1 MGIDRRSYLTASA
14 SVILTVTTALHWI
27 AMLILAGMISEGAMA
42 QTPPAREPVGKL
54 ELVAAIMG
62 DQPAGI
68 AVSGQ
73 GRIFV
78 AFPRHDGD
86 VAYAVGEIKD
96 GQICPLPNLQVNRAA
111 AGRST
116 LLSVQSLLVDTS
128 DRLWMLDTG
137 VTRVGE
143 APVPGGPKL
152 VVVDLRTDHVVRTMP
167 IPGDGL
173 VLQSAL
179 QDFRIDFRRG
189 REGTAFITD
198 SAPGAEALII
208 LDLATGK
215 AVRRLDGAVQVR
227 STSDIV
233 PIVGSQPLLVW
244 PARAHRGHLRL
255 ASMGWNSVPTARPS
269 TLIAS
274 RAGMSRHL
282 HRCLRYPAISNE
294 ELARR
299 IKLVGS
305 IGVAGHLSIDFDGR
319 LYVMDMEQN
328 AVFRRA
334 PDGRVETIVADPRLM
349 WPDTLAIGPDEYL
362 YVTSSQHDRQPQF
375 HDGEVLRER
384 PFAVYRVFV
393 GAARC
398 GQVGATDET
407 AIRASPP

>member
-1 MGIDRRSYLTASA
+1 
-14 SVILTVTTALHWI
+14 
-27 AMLILAGMISEGAMA
+27 
-42 QTPPAREPVGKL
+42 
-54 ELVAAIMG
+54 
-62 DQPAGI
+62 
-68 AVSGQ
+68 
-73 GRIFV
+73 V

-96 GQICPLPNLQVNRAA
+96 GQIRPFPNLQVNRAGSRA
-111 AGRST
+111 LDA
-116 LLSVQSLLVDTS
+116 LFSVQSLLVDTS

-137 VTRVGE
+137 VTKVGE

-152 VVVDLRTDHVVRTMP
+152 AVVDLRTDHVVRTMP

-179 QDFRIDFRRG
+179 KDFRIDFRRG

-244 PARAHRGHLRL
+244 PGQGAPRPFAVGLNGL
-255 ASMGWNSVPTARPS
+255 ELSADGETLYFNSFT
-269 TLIAS
+269 
-274 RAGMSRHL
+274 GRHL
-282 HRCLRYPAISNE
+282 YAISTDALRDPAISNE

-305 IGVAGHLSIDFDGR
+305 IGVAGHLSIDSDGR

-362 YVTSSQHDRQPQF
+362 YVTSSQHDRRPQF
-375 HDGEVLRER
+375 HDGEDLRER

-393 GAARC
+393 GAGPVRP
-398 GQVGATDET
+398 GRSDG
-407 AIRASPP
+407 